1 MVERKSGAPVTDARV
16 TSASLAAFSWLH
28 AHSGKNDVI
37 VNDINA
43 DGSLWMY
50 AFRRLHPLFAI
61 KPIFSDRAS
70 VEDWNDR
77 LYLLDHLDKLG
88 TDSRADAFVTR
99 YRARWIYFDETV
111 FGLFHHRVRLD
122 ALMRDKKLQLVFERG
137 TVHVFR
143 IPAPA

>member
-1 MVERKSGAPVTDARV
+1 YQGQRNSVCLLRRRLITHARL
-16 TSASLAAFSWLH
+16 TSASLAALSWLH
-28 AHSGKNDVI
+28 AHSGKNDLI

-70 VEDWNDR
+70 VGDWTDR

-88 TDSRADAFVTR
+88 NNSRADTFATT
-99 YRARWIYFDETV
+99 YRAR
-111 FGLFHHRVRLD
+111 
-122 ALMRDKKLQLVFERG
+122 
-137 TVHVFR
+137 
-143 IPAPA
+143 